1 MQHKLFK
8 THRKRSYY
16 QLRKLSSFSLTLALA
31 FVAIVVPLTLNV
43 GASTTS
49 DPTSVLVDSSSN
61 EPSSSESTLTSS
73 SEAFPENIAISSTTR
88 RNP

>member
-1 MQHKLFK
+1 MQHKLYK

-31 FVAIVVPLTLNV
+31 LVAIVVPLTLNV

-49 DPTSVLVDSSSN
+49 ENSIQSSMSSADMS
-61 EPSSSESTLTSS
+61 SSSEEPNEVIVSDI
-73 SEAFPENIAISSTTR
+73 PENIALMITTR
-88 RNP
+88 RER

>member
-1 MQHKLFK
+1 MQHKLYK

-31 FVAIVVPLTLNV
+31 LVAIVVPLTLNV

-49 DPTSVLVDSSSN
+49 ENSIQSSISSADMA
-61 EPSSSESTLTSS
+61 SSSEESNEVIVSDI
-73 SEAFPENIAISSTTR
+73 PENIALMITTR
-88 RNP
+88 RER

>member
-1 MQHKLFK
+1 MQHKLYK

-43 GASTTS
+43 GASTT
-49 DPTSVLVDSSSN
+49 LDSSTVSSQ
-61 EPSSSESTLTSS
+61 SSSETVPTSTPSQ
-73 SEAFPENIAISSTTR
+73 EIENVEIPENIPLIITTR
-88 RNP
+88 RER